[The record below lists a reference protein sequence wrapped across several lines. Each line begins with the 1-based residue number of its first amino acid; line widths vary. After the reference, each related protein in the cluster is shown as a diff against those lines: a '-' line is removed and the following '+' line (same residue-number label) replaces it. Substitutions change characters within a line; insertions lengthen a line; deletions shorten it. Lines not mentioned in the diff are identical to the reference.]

1 VPLNPAYPALA
12 GQGTCRSACPKGHVF
27 LAGVKPMEE
36 YRLNPLLSQKQIA
49 SIVQGLA
56 DQISKD
62 YTGRELVLVCILKGA
77 FMFLSDLVRHL
88 KIPVKVDFVRL
99 ASYGSGMESS
109 GNIEITKDIELPIE
123 GKDVLII
130 EDIIDS
136 GHTLQFLKDR
146 ITLSNPLSVKICA
159 LLDKKTRR
167 EVEMK
172 ADYLG
177 IEVDDVFI
185 VGYGIDFNENYRYL
199 PEIYYV
205 TTVNHPKG

>member
-1 VPLNPAYPALA
+1 
-12 GQGTCRSACPKGHVF
+12 
-27 LAGVKPMEE
+27 MEG
-36 YRLNPLLSQKQIA
+36 YRLNLLLSREQIA
-49 SIVQGLA
+49 SLVQGLA

-62 YTGRELVLVCILKGA
+62 YAGRELVMVCILKGA
-77 FMFLSDLVRHL
+77 FVFLSDLVRYL
-88 KIPVKVDFVRL
+88 KIPVKIDFVRL
-99 ASYGSGMESS
+99 ASYGSGMKSS

-123 GKDVLII
+123 GKDILII

-146 ITLSNPLSVKICA
+146 IILSNPRSVKICA
-159 LLDKKTRR
+159 LLDKKARR

-185 VGYGIDFNENYRYL
+185 VGYGIDFNENYRHL
-199 PEIYYV
+199 PEIHYV
-205 TTVNHPKG
+205 TTINHPTE

>member
-1 VPLNPAYPALA
+1 
-12 GQGTCRSACPKGHVF
+12 
-27 LAGVKPMEE
+27 MEG
-36 YRLNPLLSQKQIA
+36 YRLNLVLSREQIA
-49 SIVQGLA
+49 SLVQGLS

-62 YTGRELVLVCILKGA
+62 YNGKELVMVCILKGA
-77 FMFLSDLVRHL
+77 FMFLSDLVRYL
-88 KIPVKVDFVRL
+88 KIPVKIDFVRL
-99 ASYGSGMESS
+99 ASYGSGMKSS

-146 ITLSNPLSVKICA
+146 IILSNPRSVKVCA
-159 LLDKKTRR
+159 LLDKKARR

-185 VGYGIDFNENYRYL
+185 VGYGIDFNENYRHL

-205 TTVNHPKG
+205 TDINHTEE